1 LTARGWSHFRGR
13 SPSIRGVDKNVGGPE
28 VNITS
33 PCRIQLKRMRKKI
46 EEDDFPM
53 DFWPFGGSN
62 YGYGSL
68 GALQIDRLG

>member
-1 LTARGWSHFRGR
+1 
-13 SPSIRGVDKNVGGPE
+13 VGGPE

-33 PCRIQLKRMRKKI
+33 PCRIQLKRRRKKI

-53 DFWPFGGSN
+53 DFWPFGGSQSESEAVKRGCKGQNNRVSLKVLICSN

-68 GALQIDRLG
+68 GAL